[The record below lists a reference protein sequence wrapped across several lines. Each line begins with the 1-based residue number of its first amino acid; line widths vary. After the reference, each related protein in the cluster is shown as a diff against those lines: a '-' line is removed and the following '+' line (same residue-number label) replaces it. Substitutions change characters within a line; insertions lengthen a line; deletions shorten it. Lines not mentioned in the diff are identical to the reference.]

1 MVGWVPEV
9 AEIDDPDENAN
20 DGDDLRKLIS
30 EVVQLP
36 FQGGLF
42 VDLRGDGL
50 VDVTNSCALT
60 GENNDSPC
68 ASVDDSRTLYSTKS
82 VSGWKET

>member
-1 MVGWVPEV
+1 MVGRIPEV
-9 AEIDDPDENAN
+9 TEIDDPDKDTN
-20 DGDDLRKLIS
+20 DSDDLRELIT
-30 EVVQLP
+30 EVVQLA

-68 ASVDDSRTLYSTKS
+68 TSVDDSRTLYCTKS
-82 VSGWKET
+82 VSEWNEK